1 MLHKIFNYSGNSRN
15 KNLFKS
21 ISVSFIAKGLSVLC
35 NFLFVPITIDYINPT
50 QFGIWLTLSSIIGW
64 VSLLDIGLGNGLKN
78 GLGEAF
84 AKKDNEIA
92 RVYTSTTYITLAVF
106 LLSLF
111 LIFISINWL
120 INWDNVLNVPQTYRE
135 QLRLLAAIVLG
146 GFCCQFVLQL
156 VTIIFAADQK
166 YDKVAL
172 ANFSINFIS
181 LLFIIIL
188 NKFTNSSLLKLGLV
202 VCASPI
208 LVYLVLSVI
217 AFTKEYKQLMPSF
230 RYYQFKIARKLFSVG
245 AKFFLI
251 QISLIIIYQLSNL
264 LISKMYGVEHVTSYN
279 IAQKYLS
286 TVIIIL
292 NIIMAPFWSAFTE
305 AYLRQ
310 DFDWIKR
317 AMRNLKRISF
327 AGALLIILM
336 ILAADIVYP
345 IWIGKSVSVPFSITV
360 AQGIFFIINSLAM
373 PYVFFINGTGK
384 IFVQTLIA
392 VFGII
397 MFVPLALLF
406 ARYFNLGISGIIL
419 ASIACNLPMIILYP
433 IQYKKLLEKSDAK
446 IWQ

>member
-1 MLHKIFNYSGNSRN
+1 MWHKLFNSSNKRN

-21 ISVSFIAKGLSVLC
+21 ISVSFIAKGLAVLC
-35 NFLFVPITIDYINPT
+35 NFLFVPLTIDYINPT

-84 AKKDNEIA
+84 AKNDNDAA
-92 RVYTSTTYITLAVF
+92 RIYTSTTYITLAAF

-111 LIFISINWL
+111 IIFISVNWF
-120 INWDNVLNVPQTYRE
+120 INWDSILNVPKTYQQ
-135 QLRLLAAIVLG
+135 QLRLLSAIVLG

-156 VTIIFAADQK
+156 VTIIFSADQK

-172 ANFSINFIS
+172 ANFSINFLS
-181 LLFIIIL
+181 LVLILIL
-188 NKFTNSSLLKLGLV
+188 NTFTSGSLLKLGLV

-208 LVYLVLSVI
+208 LVYITLSVI
-217 AFTKEYKQLMPSF
+217 AFTKEYKQLLPSF
-230 RYYQFKIARKLFSVG
+230 KYYQFKVAKKLFATG

-264 LISKMYGVEHVTSYN
+264 LIAKMYGVEHVTSYN

-286 TVIIIL
+286 TVIIVL

-305 AYLRQ
+305 AYLKQ

-317 AMRNLKRISF
+317 AMRNLKRISI
-327 AGALLIILM
+327 AGALLIVLM
-336 ILAADIVYP
+336 IFVADPVYS
-345 IWIGKSVSVPFSITV
+345 IWIGKSVNVPFSITLY
-360 AQGIFFIINSLAM
+360 QGIFFIINSLAM

-384 IFVQTLIA
+384 IFAQTLIA
-392 VFGII
+392 IFGII

-406 ARYFNLGISGIIL
+406 ARYYNMGIPGIIL
-419 ASIACNLPMIILYP
+419 ASVVCNLPMIIIYP
-433 IQYKKLLEKSDAK
+433 IQYRKLLEKSDAK